1 MAIDRIHLILGLVWL
16 LAGMALGEMMGRSQD
31 HTQMPTH
38 AHIMLVGGVLSIT
51 WAVIYKL
58 WKIALGF
65 LALIQ
70 TALHHL
76 GALAMNVLLYLY
88 YGGQMTVEQ
97 AGPFLGISA
106 GLLMISVVLML
117 VQAFRARD

>member
-1 MAIDRIHLILGLVWL
+1 MTIDRIHLVLGLVWL
-16 LAGMALGEMMGRSQD
+16 LAGMALGEIMGRSQD

-38 AHIMLVGGVLSIT
+38 AHIMLVGGVLSIL

-58 WKIALGF
+58 WTIAQGF

-106 GLLMISVVLML
+106 GLLMVSTLLML

>member
-1 MAIDRIHLILGLVWL
+1 MKIDRIHLILGLVWL
-16 LAGMALGEMMGRSQD
+16 LAGMVLGEIMGRTQD

-38 AHIMLVGGVLSIT
+38 AHIMLVGGVLSIL

-58 WKIALGF
+58 WKIAQGF

-88 YGGQMTVEQ
+88 YGGAMTVEQ
-97 AGPFLGISA
+97 AGPLLGISA
-106 GLLMISVVLML
+106 GLLMVSVVLML
-117 VQAFRARD
+117 LQAFRARD